1 MLVSSPVVKLIASN
15 IYMKI
20 LMCKITKSTVS
31 IVFNELK
38 NDISRNYLLSISVL
52 AAVPETIR

>member
-15 IYMKI
+15 MYMKVLI
-20 LMCKITKSTVS
+20 YKITKSTVS

-38 NDISRNYLLSISVL
+38 NDISKNYLLSILVL